1 MGRRHIVAPPKLPS
15 SFLSNISLFYSSIK
29 ILNNYDPEIS
39 EAIAMADENDK
50 FPLHT
55 AARERRG
62 TNYVDYHFFNCLLT
76 SLTVAVAEGL
86 LKVQAAGYH

>member
-1 MGRRHIVAPPKLPS
+1 
-15 SFLSNISLFYSSIK
+15 
-29 ILNNYDPEIS
+29 
-39 EAIAMADENDK
+39 MADENDK